1 MFQSIKGRL
10 AACGHKVKI
19 FKLHNLLA
27 HESDAC
33 FCNVCVTEK
42 NEKNKKNITKC
53 DDSSKKA
60 LLQQI

>member
-10 AACGHKVKI
+10 TACGHKVEI

-27 HESDAC
+27 HKSDVC
-33 FCNVCVTEK
+33 FCNVYVTEK
-42 NEKNKKNITKC
+42 NEKKNITKY

-60 LLQQI
+60 LLQQT